1 MTQLVITI
9 PVGKVVMMLLTFASV
24 GNQETDDSYQMNS
37 RPLADLY
44 FAFLM
49 SCAFDLTDLFLEFL
63 MDQHWKHV
71 PYERVEK
78 RKTVQV
84 EWLQLASETSVQLA
98 C

>member
-1 MTQLVITI
+1 MI
-9 PVGKVVMMLLTFASV
+9 PVGKVVMMLLAVASV
-24 GNQETDDSYQMNS
+24 GYQETGDNHQVNS

-49 SCAFDLTDLFLEFL
+49 SCAFDPTDLFLEFL
-63 MDQHWKHV
+63 MDRYSEHA

-78 RKTVQV
+78 GKLVQV
-84 EWLQLASETSVQLA
+84 EQLQLASETSVQLT